1 MSVIIVVK
9 CILSGVCVGGAGGG
23 GSREMCNELPLYSL
37 LYLMLRE
44 LKQLTV
50 MILFCIRC
58 KMDGLQFCF
67 F

>member
-9 CILSGVCVGGAGGG
+9 CILSGVCVCGGG

-50 MILFCIRC
+50 MILFCLRC
-58 KMDGLQFCF
+58 KMDGLQFYF